1 MLQAAL
7 HQEAYKQ
14 QVTPFLKEVKQQKEL
29 NTLRSYLKLYSTVP
43 LQKLASFLEIDVN
56 TLNTRLT
63 NLKNKSKQLKWK
75 GGPALSGEWEDTLD
89 IEFVVDKVI

>member
-1 MLQAAL
+1 
-7 HQEAYKQ
+7 
-14 QVTPFLKEVKQQKEL
+14 LKEVKQLKEL
-29 NTLRSYLKLYSTVP
+29 NTVRSYLKLYSTIP

-75 GGPALSGEWEDTLD
+75 RGPALSGELEETSD
-89 IEFVVDKVI
+89 IEFVVDKVVL